1 MDRWRRDALRS
12 ANSGLRNQ
20 VERLLDSYEQQHSR
34 LAEINQQLENV
45 RVKADSADSSVTAT
59 VDAGGVLTDLSLS
72 AAALRKPAA
81 ELVRTIVEA
90 TQEAARRAR
99 RQSEAAAAS
108 VAADLDDQPDLSDIL
123 DESPTLRDI
132 REFFRGTD
140 TSAGGA
146 AP

>member
-1 MDRWRRDALRS
+1 MDRWRREALRS

-34 LAEINQQLENV
+34 FAEINQQLENV
-45 RVKADSADSSVTAT
+45 RVQADSADRSVTAT
-59 VDAGGVLTDLSLS
+59 VDAGGELTDLSLS

-140 TSAGGA
+140 RSAGGA
-146 AP
+146 VP

>member
-1 MDRWRRDALRS
+1 MDRWRREALRS

-20 VERLLDSYEQQHSR
+20 VERLLDSYEQQHAR
-34 LAEINQQLENV
+34 LAEINQQLETV
-45 RVKADSADSSVTAT
+45 RVQADSADGSVTAT
-59 VDAGGVLTDLSLS
+59 VDAGGVLADLSLS

-90 TQEAARRAR
+90 TQEAARQAR

-123 DESPTLRDI
+123 DGGPTLRDV

-140 TSAGGA
+140 PSAGGT

>member
-1 MDRWRRDALRS
+1 MDRWRREALRS
-12 ANSGLRNQ
+12 ANNGLRNQ

-34 LAEINQQLENV
+34 LAEIHQQLESV
-45 RVKADSADSSVTAT
+45 RVQADSADGSVAAT

-123 DESPTLRDI
+123 DEGPTLRDI

-140 TSAGGA
+140 PSAGGT